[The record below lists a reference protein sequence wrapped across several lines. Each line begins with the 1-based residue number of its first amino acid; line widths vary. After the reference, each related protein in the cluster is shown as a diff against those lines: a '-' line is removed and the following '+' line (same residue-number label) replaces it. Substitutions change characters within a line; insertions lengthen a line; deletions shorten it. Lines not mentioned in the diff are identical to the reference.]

1 MKKIINTLILSGGGV
16 KGISYIGALKYL
28 DELKKV
34 EEYDINI
41 KEILGVSVGSIIGLL
56 YILGYTYDE
65 LVEEII
71 SKNLSDLKELRIKN
85 FLQRYGFDSGIKII
99 NWIETLII
107 RKGYS
112 KDITFSDIYANFGVN
127 FRVVATNLNKYKTVA
142 FDKAVSPLLRVTRA
156 IRMSI
161 GIPLV
166 FTVTKYRGECYVD
179 GGLINNY
186 PIKEYHGKL
195 DNVLGLK
202 LVTRGEFH
210 EMDEPIDSFYNY
222 LRNLITCYMV
232 QKERETTLSYKYRD
246 HSIGIEA
253 QSITNTINFSLNEEQ
268 KRNLIDIGYAAA
280 KDYFEKDDN
289 SLEEDDNSLEE
300 DDNRLEEDDNRL
312 EEL

>member
-16 KGISYIGALKYL
+16 KGIAYIGALKYL
-28 DELKKV
+28 DELKTK
-34 EEYDINI
+34 EEYDII
-41 KEILGVSVGSIIGLL
+41 IEEILGVSAGSIIGLL
-56 YILGYTYDE
+56 YILGYKYDE
-65 LVEEII
+65 LVDEIM

-85 FLQRYGFDSGIKII
+85 FLQRYGFDSGVRII

-112 KDITFSDIYANFGVN
+112 KDITFADIYTEFGINFKVI
-127 FRVVATNLNKYKTVA
+127 ATNLNKYKTAV
-142 FDKAVSPLLRVTRA
+142 FDKTSSPNLRVTRA

-161 GIPLV
+161 GVPFI

-186 PIKEYHGKL
+186 PIKEYDGKL

-210 EMDEPIDSFYNY
+210 QMDESIDSFYDY
-222 LRNLITCYMV
+222 LRNMIVCYMV

-246 HSIGIEA
+246 HTIGIEA
-253 QSITNTINFSLNEEQ
+253 QSVTNTINFSLNEEH
-268 KRNLIDIGYAAA
+268 KRKLIDIGYDAA
-280 KDYFEKDDN
+280 KNYFEKMY
-289 SLEEDDNSLEE
+289 E
-300 DDNRLEEDDNRL
+300 
-312 EEL
+312 